1 MPDEECFYRSVKD
14 GKTSENGENGEKLD
28 GHVSDEEYLMCK
40 KNLEIIWH
48 EKYGW
53 LSRSLFEKRCFVIS
67 WCFWK
72 VYWNVYEVDP
82 WPLSLF

>member
-1 MPDEECFYRSVKD
+1 MFLQIVKD

-48 EKYGW
+48 EKYG
-53 LSRSLFEKRCFVIS
+53 
-67 WCFWK
+67 
-72 VYWNVYEVDP
+72 
-82 WPLSLF
+82 